1 MLEKRVMSYESKV
14 AEVSFA
20 TVDQLAD
27 LAKKLIDEKTPEDTT
42 VLVEN
47 NKKKPTRKEGAFIIG
62 EVENTTP
69 YAPYVEYWVQGKTYN
84 YHKPKGQVFHTGVG
98 AGMYARTEVELLEKG
113 ENIIIEAFDTL
124 IDELNQ
130 WTS

>member
-1 MLEKRVMSYESKV
+1 MLEKRAMSYESKV

-69 YAPYVEYWVQGKTYN
+69 YAPYVEY
-84 YHKPKGQVFHTGVG
+84 
-98 AGMYARTEVELLEKG
+98 
-113 ENIIIEAFDTL
+113 
-124 IDELNQ
+124 
-130 WTS
+130 

>member
-1 MLEKRVMSYESKV
+1 MLEKRAMSYESKV

-47 NKKKPTRKEGAFIIG
+47 NKKKPTRKEGDFIIG

-69 YAPYVEYWVQGKTYN
+69 YAPHVEY
-84 YHKPKGQVFHTGVG
+84 
-98 AGMYARTEVELLEKG
+98 
-113 ENIIIEAFDTL
+113 
-124 IDELNQ
+124 
-130 WTS
+130 